1 MIRAQ
6 SGRYTPDTVWELIFL
21 MVILKI
27 PIAYLCWV
35 VWWAIKAEPK
45 PEEGEP
51 VRVLV
56 PHSPFPPHR
65 PRRHGPVG
73 PVRPH
78 SGPSRRYARSSR
90 VAAAYARR

>member
-1 MIRAQ
+1 
-6 SGRYTPDTVWELIFL
+6 VWELIFL

-35 VWWAIKAEPK
+35 VWWAIKAEPE
-45 PEEGEP
+45 PEEGAP
-51 VRVLV
+51 VRALV
-56 PHSPFPPHR
+56 PHPPFPPHQ
-65 PRRHGPVG
+65 PRRHGPIR

-78 SGPSRRYARSSR
+78 GGPARRYARSKR